1 MTIPE
6 AEAAYREAELELKER
21 RDRRDRQLG
30 LPMVAFGAGGFI
42 ILIIGLI
49 LAHFAKSE
57 SNSFL
62 ILVALGTAFLL
73 VSLAFLLVSLQGAGF
88 QIYQDRMRPLEVEAA
103 LDELEDAQK
112 RWLQSAGFEATTKT
126 IDELG
131 FDLDP
136 DRFRDTTFGS
146 TQLFHEPTGKVIPVV
161 LRHEIGKGYVLY
173 GPEGVLLEEYP
184 AKGSV

>member
-1 MTIPE
+1 MKTILE
-6 AEAAYREAELELKER
+6 AEKSYRKAELELKER

-30 LPMVAFGAGGFI
+30 LPTVAFGAGGFI
-42 ILIIGLI
+42 ILIIWLI
-49 LAHFAKSE
+49 LSRFAKSE
-57 SNSFL
+57 ANSFL
-62 ILVALGTAFLL
+62 VLAALGTFFL
-73 VSLAFLLVSLQGAGF
+73 VISLLGAGF
-88 QIYQDRMRPLEVEAA
+88 QIYQDRMRPLEYDGAV
-103 LDELEDAQK
+103 DELEDAQK

-184 AKGSV
+184 AKEGV

>member
-1 MTIPE
+1 MKTILE
-6 AEAAYREAELELKER
+6 AEKAYRKAELELKER
-21 RDRRDRQLG
+21 RDRRDSQLG
-30 LPMVAFGAGGFI
+30 LPMVASGVGGFI

-49 LAHFAKSE
+49 LARFAKSE
-57 SNSFL
+57 ASSFL
-62 ILVALGTAFLL
+62 VLVALGAFFLGCCVGLL
-73 VSLAFLLVSLQGAGF
+73 IYLGF
-88 QIYQDRMRPLEVEAA
+88 QDRMWPLEVEAA
-103 LDELEDAQK
+103 LDELKDAQK

-184 AKGSV
+184 AKGGV

>member
-1 MTIPE
+1 MKTILE
-6 AEAAYREAELELKER
+6 AEKAYRKAELELKER

-30 LPMVAFGAGGFI
+30 LPMIAFGAGGFI

-57 SNSFL
+57 ANSFL
-62 ILVALGTAFLL
+62 ILVALGTFFL
-73 VSLAFLLVSLQGAGF
+73 VISLLGAGF
-88 QIYQDRMRPLEVEAA
+88 QIYQDRMRPVEVEAA

>member
-1 MTIPE
+1 MKTILE
-6 AEAAYREAELELKER
+6 AEKAYRKAELELKER

-30 LPMVAFGAGGFI
+30 LPMIAFGAGGFI

-49 LAHFAKSE
+49 LARFAKSE
-57 SNSFL
+57 ANSFL
-62 ILVALGTAFLL
+62 VLAALGTFLL
-73 VSLAFLLVSLQGAGF
+73 VISLLGAGF
-88 QIYQDRMRPLEVEAA
+88 QIYQDRMRPLEDDGAV
-103 LDELEDAQK
+103 DELEDAQK

-184 AKGSV
+184 AKGGV